1 MTFSKSFIKTVV
13 TLIAGALL
21 TGCIVRR
28 TVTEG
33 DRTVESGY
41 VLKRPIKESLQRRE

>member
-1 MTFSKSFIKTVV
+1 MTTTKTN
-13 TLIAGALL
+13 AGNFFEDYKFGQIL
-21 TGCIVRR
+21 THATPR

-41 VLKRPIKESLQRRE
+41 VLKRPIKEALERRD

>member
-1 MTFSKSFIKTVV
+1 MTFSKSFLKTLVIL
-13 TLIAGALL
+13 TAGALL

-41 VLKRPIKESLQRRE
+41 VLKRPIKEALERRE

>member
-1 MTFSKSFIKTVV
+1 MTSTKSFLKTVV
-13 TLIAGALL
+13 ILTAGALL

-41 VLKRPIKESLQRRE
+41 VLKRPIKEALQRRE